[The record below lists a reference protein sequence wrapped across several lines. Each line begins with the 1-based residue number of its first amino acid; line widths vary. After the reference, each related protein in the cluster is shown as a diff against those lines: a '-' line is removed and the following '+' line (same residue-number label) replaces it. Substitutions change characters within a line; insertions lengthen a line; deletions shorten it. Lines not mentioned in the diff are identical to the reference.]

1 MQLHL
6 IGANDAVQTSTA
18 PFFCY
23 KALRCARV
31 CVIIKRMDLVEKLK
45 NLPASSGVYL
55 MLDEAGEIIYVGKAK
70 SLKNRV
76 RQYFHGGDKG
86 PKVQAMVSH
95 IADFRYIVTP
105 SEVDALVLESNLIK
119 QHQPKYNILLKDD
132 KNYPFIKIEVKKPFP
147 RVEIVRKLVDDG
159 AKYFGPYMLGVSVS
173 EIVDLIHSAYPMR
186 TCKHDLVTKRPKR
199 PCLNYHLGRCTA
211 PCREGASA
219 EEYARVVENVV
230 RFLQGEDDIEAVLKS
245 KMERASESEDFENAI
260 YYRNKLKVLDKL
272 IRNQISAVP
281 KDFNADVF
289 AYAYDG
295 IFSAVSVTAVRAGR
309 ILGSDNT
316 TVESLDMDPSSVL
329 SSCIMQ
335 YYTERPVP
343 QVVMTNVEADGAL
356 GDALSKVTGKKIE
369 VRHAKRGLGA
379 RLVEMAEENAKL
391 FIDRTVKREHEAEN
405 RKKTALTLLG
415 EALGI
420 PAPERM
426 ECFDISNIS
435 GTDKVASMVVFEH
448 GDKKSAHYRRFRIK
462 TVEGANDFAC
472 MKEVLKRRL
481 ARLVDKDESFCS
493 RPDLIVVD
501 GGKGQLSY
509 AMEALAE
516 ANESL
521 NVVGLAEENE
531 ELFLPNRSEPVVLPR
546 DSLALYL
553 VQRLRDEAHRF
564 AITYH
569 RTLRADRMTRSELK
583 KIRGVG
589 DVKIKNLFRQFRTMD
604 AIKNATIDE
613 LVAVKGIT
621 ESDARRIKEYFAEQ
635 A

>member
-1 MQLHL
+1 MRN
-6 IGANDAVQTSTA
+6 IAYRT
-18 PFFCY
+18 
-23 KALRCARV
+23 RV
-31 CVIIKRMDLVEKLK
+31 WYNKNMKVAEKLK
-45 NLPASSGVYL
+45 NLPAKSGVYL
-55 MLDEAGEIIYVGKAK
+55 MLDQAGEIIYVGKAK

-86 PKVQAMVSH
+86 AKVAAMVSH
-95 IADFRYIVTP
+95 VADFRYIVTP

-119 QHQPKYNILLKDD
+119 AHQPRYNILLKDD
-132 KNYPFIKIEVKKPFP
+132 KNYPFIRIDVRQPFP
-147 RVEIVRKLVDDG
+147 RIEIVRKLKDDG

-186 TCKHDLVTKRPKR
+186 TCKYDLVERRPKR
-199 PCLNYHLGRCTA
+199 PCLNHHLGRCTA
-211 PCREGASA
+211 PCREGADRA
-219 EEYARVVENVV
+219 EYAEVVQSVI
-230 RFLQGEDDIEAVLKS
+230 RFLQGEDDIEAVLKA
-245 KMERASESEDFENAI
+245 KMERAAESEDFENAI

-281 KDFNADVF
+281 KDLNCDVF
-289 AYAYDG
+289 AYSYDG
-295 IFSAVSVTAVRAGR
+295 IFASVSVTAVRAGR
-309 ILGSDNT
+309 MLGSDNT
-316 TVESLDMDPSSVL
+316 AVESLDIDAQSALTSF
-329 SSCIMQ
+329 IMQ
-335 YYTERPVP
+335 YYEGRPVP
-343 QVVMTNVEADGAL
+343 PLIMTNVNVGE
-356 GDALSKVTGKKIE
+356 ALSEALYELKGKRTE
-369 VRHAKRGLGA
+369 VRHAQRGLGA
-379 RLVEMAEENAKL
+379 RLVEMTVKNAEL
-391 FIDRTVKREHEAEN
+391 FIERTVKKEQEAEN

-472 MKEVLKRRL
+472 MKEVLSRRL
-481 ARLVDKDESFCS
+481 NRLGDKDESFSS

-509 AMEALAE
+509 ALEALAE
-516 ANESL
+516 AGESV
-521 NVVGLAEENE
+521 NIVGLAEENE
-531 ELFLPNRSEPVVLPR
+531 ELFLPGQSDPVVLPR

-569 RTLRADRMTRSELK
+569 RSLRADRMTRSELS
-583 KIRGVG
+583 KIRGIG
-589 DVKIKNLFRQFRTMD
+589 EVKIKNLFREFRTMD
-604 AIKNATIDE
+604 RIRAASEDE
-613 LVAVKGIT
+613 LSSVKGIT
-621 ESDARRIKEYFAEQ
+621 KADARRLVEYFAEHV
-635 A
+635 